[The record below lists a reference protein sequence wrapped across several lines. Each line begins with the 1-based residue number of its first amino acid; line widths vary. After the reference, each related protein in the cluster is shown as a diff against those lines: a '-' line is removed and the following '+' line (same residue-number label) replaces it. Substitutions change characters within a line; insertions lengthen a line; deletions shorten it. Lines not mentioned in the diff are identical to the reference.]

1 MRVTLRGGA
10 ATPFFVEDIIAY
22 QSVATTDYSPI
33 ATYQASA
40 KAQTDKQTLDKQIK
54 NGFLVKNATD
64 SAGYLYV
71 ITWSQFENYRR
82 QHKGTTAASWSLS
95 GFTPQRIDLGANEWC
110 ATPVVKVYANNTG
123 SYTSTVTAI
132 NVGTIL

>member
-22 QSVATTDYSPI
+22 QSIATTDYSPI

-40 KAQTDKQTLDKQIK
+40 KAQTDAQTLWKQIK

-64 SAGYLYV
+64 SAGYIYA
-71 ITWSQFENYRR
+71 ITWSQFETYRR
-82 QHKGTTAASWSLS
+82 QHKGTTEASWSLA
-95 GFTPQRIDLGANEWC
+95 GFTPQRIDLGAGEWV
-110 ATPVVKVYANNTG
+110 ATPLVKVYANNTG
-123 SYTSTVTAI
+123 SYNSTVTAI